1 MKAGRIISKEFR
13 CSWYIIHHFQLIR
26 EVRFVSSYG
35 DSERESNM
43 VSLQDFRK
51 LLTIE
56 NKIIQEQTAGLSQ
69 AETLIQPQPGGN
81 CMNWVLGH
89 LLESQIIL
97 LETLGGESPVA
108 KSLIARY
115 GRESLPVLLD
125 GDDVIPLER
134 LLVDHNRVFSAIRLR
149 LLEMIEED
157 MTEEIPAGDKMVTR
171 GWRVFFLHFHYTYHI
186 GQLEQL
192 RQLAGKLDKV
202 I

>member
-1 MKAGRIISKEFR
+1 MISL
-13 CSWYIIHHFQLIR
+13 H
-26 EVRFVSSYG
+26 
-35 DSERESNM
+35 
-43 VSLQDFRK
+43 DFSK
-51 LLTIE
+51 ILTIE

-69 AETLIQPQPGGN
+69 ADTLIQPQPGGN
-81 CMNWVLGH
+81 CLNWVLGH

-97 LETLGGESPVA
+97 LETLGGKSPVA
-108 KSLIARY
+108 KTLISRY
-115 GRESLPVLLD
+115 GRESLPVLMN
-125 GDDVIPLER
+125 GDDVIPVEK
-134 LLVDHNRVFSAIRLR
+134 LLAYHNRVFSAIRLR

-157 MTEEIPAGDKMVTR
+157 MTKEIPAGDKMVPR